1 MQQIEFDFDGPGQKA
16 AAARKKRVGLFVTCL
31 VDLFRPV
38 VGFSAV
44 KLLEEAGFDVEV
56 PKAQS
61 CCGHSSCH
69 LDDQST
75 AKAEAR
81 HVIQTFDV
89 YDYVVTLSPSCATVI
104 RQDYPSLFAKEPIWC
119 NRAVALSAKCFDLLE
134 FLCEIA
140 KPDKFRS
147 SFQGSIAY
155 HGLGQSENWDLAS
168 GKIQRLLEGLEG
180 IDLKE
185 VSNESSLSPK
195 AVLSSGAG
203 TMISDDLGQLM
214 DWARLLKREGSA
226 IEVRHIAEILAG
238 MADGPAIGE
247 RAASLTSIRP

>member
-1 MQQIEFDFDGPGQKA
+1 MEQIEFDFDEPGQKA
-16 AAARKKRVGLFVTCL
+16 PPARKKRVGLFVTCL

-44 KLLEEAGFDVEV
+44 KLLEEAGFYVDV

-61 CCGHSSCH
+61 CCGQSACR
-69 LDDQST
+69 LDDQSV

-81 HVIQTFDV
+81 HVIRTFEV
-89 YDYVVTLSPSCATVI
+89 YDYVVTLSPSCAAVI
-104 RQDYPSLFAKEPIWC
+104 RQDYPHRFAKEPAWC
-119 NRAVALSAKCFDLLE
+119 NRAMALAANCFDLLE
-134 FLCEIA
+134 FLCDIA
-140 KPDKFRS
+140 KPEQFCS

-155 HGLGQSENWDLAS
+155 HDLGQKEDWDLAS

-180 IDLKE
+180 IELKE
-185 VSNESSLSPK
+185 VSNASALSPK

-226 IEVRHIAEILAG
+226 IEVRHIAEILAD

-247 RAASLTSIRP
+247 RAAS